1 MDYLNWYLICRL
13 NLIYIV
19 SEFSKVTLPVYTRL
33 KYEREVLAVKADLE
47 FTVTE
52 YDLWVIFRERK
63 KGLTTTMLG

>member
-1 MDYLNWYLICRL
+1 MQIKF
-13 NLIYIV
+13 NLYCIWVQQGNIASV
-19 SEFSKVTLPVYTRL
+19 H